1 MFDTIIE
8 RSGVGNCISLHHL
21 HKKAFKE
28 LLILE
33 LISYFSADLSAG
45 LHRKVSN
52 VWIDPDT
59 GYFFVTVKTNQPV
72 Q

>member
-28 LLILE
+28 LFILE

-52 VWIDPDT
+52 VWIRS
-59 GYFFVTVKTNQPV
+59 
-72 Q
+72 